1 MCLFYVCMKT
11 KHPYISIVSPE
22 YRGEKMVAQLVE
34 RVVSSVSTITDD
46 FEIILVN
53 DASPDNTWLEIE
65 KACAVDKRVKG
76 INLSRNFGQHYAITA
91 GLAYAK
97 GEWVVVMDCDLQD
110 RPEEIPNLYKKAME
124 GHDTVLAQRVH
135 REHSWF
141 KQLGSK
147 AFYAVLAYLT
157 ETKQDASVA
166 NFGIYHRKVVDA
178 ILAMGD
184 KMRYFPAQ
192 VQWVGF
198 RKTYLPI
205 QHDARAE
212 GQSTYNLSRLFK
224 LALDTIISFSDKP
237 MRLMVRGGL
246 WITALSFLVAIVY
259 IIRYALGLIEVMG
272 FASLI
277 ISLWLL
283 SGVIISLIG
292 LVGLYIGKMF
302 DTVKDRPVYIVGE
315 TLNCEE

>member
-1 MCLFYVCMKT
+1 MVQELVNR
-11 KHPYISIVSPE
+11 IV
-22 YRGEKMVAQLVE
+22 A
-34 RVVSSVSTITDD
+34 SVSTITDN

-53 DASPDNTWLEIE
+53 DASPDNTWTEIE
-65 KACAVDKRVKG
+65 KVCTKDKHVKG

-91 GLAYAK
+91 GLNYAK
-97 GEWVVVMDCDLQD
+97 GDWVVVMDCDLQD
-110 RPEEIPNLYKKAME
+110 RPEEIPNLYKKAIE
-124 GHDTVLAQRVH
+124 GYDTVLAQRVH
-135 REHSWF
+135 REHSWL

-147 AFYAVLAYLT
+147 SFYALLAFLT

-166 NFGIYHRKVVDA
+166 NFGIYHRNVIDA

-198 RKTYLPI
+198 KKAYLPI

-212 GQSTYNLSRLFK
+212 GTSTYNWSRLFK

-259 IIRYALGLIEVMG
+259 VIRYTLGLIEVMG

-302 DTVKDRPVYIVGE
+302 DTVKDRPVYIIGK

>member
-1 MCLFYVCMKT
+1 MVQELVNR
-11 KHPYISIVSPE
+11 IV
-22 YRGEKMVAQLVE
+22 A
-34 RVVSSVSTITDD
+34 SVSTITDN

-53 DASPDNTWLEIE
+53 DSSPDNTWAEIE
-65 KACAVDKRVKG
+65 KVCTKDKRVKG

-97 GEWVVVMDCDLQD
+97 GDWVVVMDCDLQD

-124 GHDTVLAQRVH
+124 GYDIVLAQRVH
-135 REHSWF
+135 REHSWL

-147 AFYAVLAYLT
+147 SFYALLAFVT

-166 NFGIYHRKVVDA
+166 NFGIYHRNVIDA

-198 RKTYLPI
+198 KKAYLPI

-212 GQSTYNLSRLFK
+212 GTSTYNWSRLFK

-259 IIRYALGLIEVMG
+259 VIRYTLGLIEVMG

-302 DTVKDRPVYIVGE
+302 DTVKDRPVYIIGK